1 MKLDEDF
8 SDIKQRILINI
19 KTRNL
24 YFKTFKECEKLLDIQ
39 LIQLQE
45 KGAIPTE
52 DLYKSELRNV
62 NNYIEDYSNIP
73 IKNKLF
79 ELVYYFLL
87 ITFAGLSTNLIKN
100 FLGLEFINISV
111 SAVIMYLTMFAAV
124 IATPIIISR
133 KEKRFHD
140 NKFRYILIAISAI
153 GIILF
158 SYFSIFSG
166 PVKQNLFTINIFVY
180 ILILVGFAFITILM
194 KKLSTK

>member
-19 KTRNL
+19 KTRYL

-87 ITFAGLSTNLIKN
+87 ITFAGLATNLIKN

>member
-8 SDIKQRILINI
+8 SDIKQRIMMNL

-24 YFKTFKECEKLLDIQ
+24 YFKTLSECEKLLDIQ

-87 ITFAGLSTNLIKN
+87 ITFAGLATNLIKN

>member
-8 SDIKQRILINI
+8 SDIKQRIMMNL

-24 YFKTFKECEKLLDIQ
+24 YFKTLSECEKLLDID
-39 LIQLQE
+39 LMQLQK

-52 DLYKSELRNV
+52 ELYKSELRKV
-62 NNYIEDYSNIP
+62 NNYIEDFSNVSIA
-73 IKNKLF
+73 NKLIEF
-79 ELVYYFLL
+79 VYYFLL
-87 ITFAGLSTNLIKN
+87 ITSVGLFTNLVRN
-100 FLGLEFINISV
+100 FLGLEFKQISV
-111 SAVIMYLTMFAAV
+111 SAVILYLTMFAAV

-140 NKFRYILIAISAI
+140 SKFRYILIAISAI
-153 GIILF
+153 GIVLF

-166 PVKQNLFTINIFVY
+166 PVKQNLFTLNIIIY
-180 ILILVGFAFITILM
+180 IFILVGFFFITILM

>member
-8 SDIKQRILINI
+8 SNIKQRILINI

-39 LIQLQE
+39 LTQFQE

-62 NNYIEDYSNIP
+62 NNYIEDYSNVP
-73 IKNKLF
+73 IKNKLL

-87 ITFAGLSTNLIKN
+87 ITFVGLATNLIKN
-100 FLGLEFINISV
+100 FLGLEFKNISV
-111 SAVIMYLTMFAAV
+111 SAVILYLTMFAAV

-133 KEKRFHD
+133 KEKRFAD
-140 NKFRYILIAISAI
+140 NKFRYILIAISAL

-158 SYFSIFSG
+158 SYFSMFSG